1 MLKHYQKILALGLL
15 LVLSL
20 PVIAA
25 DLKVGYVDARRLLE
39 ESPQAEKASKKLKD
53 EFGAREAELSS
64 SQKELDDLQNKL
76 QRDGDIMSESERKKM
91 GIDILT
97 KQRELRRK
105 QEEFRQ
111 DITIRQNDAMGGLQD
126 TIREAIQG
134 IGRREGYDIIF
145 YEGISYANP
154 ALDMTDKVLAEL
166 RKTNGQTEKK

>member
-1 MLKHYQKILALGLL
+1 MNNYQKILTVGLL
-15 LVLSL
+15 LLLSL
-20 PVIAA
+20 PVVAA

-39 ESPQAEKASKKLKD
+39 ESPQAEKASKMLKD
-53 EFGAREAELSS
+53 EFGAREATLSD
-64 SQKELDDLQNKL
+64 SQKELDKLQDKL
-76 QRDGDIMSESERKKM
+76 QRDGDIMSESERKKL

-134 IGRREGYDIIF
+134 IGRKEGYDIIF

-154 ALDMTDKVLAEL
+154 ALDLTDKVLAEL
-166 RKTNGQTEKK
+166 RKANGPPEKK